1 MQIVDISKTAI
12 TKPSKV
18 KAKVEK
24 ELNLIFT
31 VDSETWAKFL
41 LKKAMANGLAK
52 EIEAM
57 KESFPFT
64 SKEEMVATYGLTEE
78 DSVSVPVVNGNGQT
92 IGKVNYS
99 FVPEKTIRP
108 YWQMKIS

>member
-1 MQIVDISKTAI
+1 MQIETTVVNISKPAKI
-12 TKPSKV
+12 KP
-18 KAKVEK
+18 ARIEK
-24 ELNLIFT
+24 ELNLTFK

-41 LKKAMANGLAK
+41 LKKAMANGLSK

-57 KESFPFT
+57 KENFGFT
-64 SKEEMVATYGLTEE
+64 EKEEMVSVYGLTEE

-99 FVPEKTIRP
+99 FQPEKVVSA
-108 YWQMKIS
+108 YWQMRIS